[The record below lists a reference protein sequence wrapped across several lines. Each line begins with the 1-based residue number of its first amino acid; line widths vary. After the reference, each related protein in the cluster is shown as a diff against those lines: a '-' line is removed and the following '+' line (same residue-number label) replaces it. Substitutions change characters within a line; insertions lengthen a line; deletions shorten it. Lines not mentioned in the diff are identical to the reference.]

1 MRKIFA
7 VLALLASGV
16 AQAAGPI
23 AHVSWVHP
31 TEYTTRD
38 QVTGITTS
46 TPLPIADIKQTIV
59 KWYAGGIIVGSVTV
73 AAPATAVDV
82 PGLICGDYNFVAL
95 TEVKSGS
102 QSPDS
107 TPPKVYATGIAC
119 SSPKAPI
126 VTVN

>member
-1 MRKIFA
+1 MRYLIMA
-7 VLALLASGV
+7 LALMAS
-16 AQAAGPI
+16 AEAAGPV
-23 AHVSWVHP
+23 AHVSWTHP

-46 TPLPIADIKQTIV
+46 TPLPLTDIKQTIV
-59 KWYAGGIIVGSVTV
+59 KWYAGGIMVGSVTV

-95 TEVKSGS
+95 TEVQSGS
-102 QSPDS
+102 KSPDS

-119 SSPKAPI
+119 SSPKPPI
-126 VTVN
+126 VAVN